1 MMNSQ
6 KGQALPLALVAL
18 AIGTL
23 VIAPFLSHASSSL
36 IGSRI
41 YEQAIGEQYSA
52 DAGVEFAIWHLR
64 SGESEVPEG
73 EELELPQF
81 TLNGKTV
88 SVTIANEGGWIYK
101 VTSTATSDDGSNTT
115 IESYISLTIGFFD
128 GDFTIFPGNFILD
141 RGDEYTGDVYAGGNV
156 QLSRDATINGSVYA
170 EGNVQLSRDA
180 TINGSVYAEG
190 DVQLSEG
197 AVINGSV
204 YAGGNVQ
211 LSQGA
216 VINGSV
222 CAGGNVQLSQ
232 GAVIN
237 GDVYAG
243 GNVQLSRDATIT
255 GDVYAGGNVQLG
267 QGAVIQGDY
276 PLPYEGCPLLGVGDI
291 VIQTWA
297 ISRQQF

>member
-41 YEQAIGEQYSA
+41 YEQAIDEQYSA

-81 TLNGKTV
+81 ALNGKTV
-88 SVTIANEGGWIYK
+88 SVTIANEGDWIYK
-101 VTSTATSDDGSNTT
+101 VTSTAISDDGSNTT
-115 IESYISLTIGFFD
+115 IEAYVSLTIGFFD
-128 GDFTIFPGNFILD
+128 GDFTVFEGNFILD
-141 RGDEYTGDVYAGGNV
+141 RGDEYT
-156 QLSRDATINGSVYA
+156 GSVYA

-190 DVQLSEG
+190 DVQLSRDATINGSVYAEGNVQLSEG

-204 YAGGNVQ
+204 YAEGNVQ
-211 LSQGA
+211 LSEGA

-222 CAGGNVQLSQ
+222 C
-232 GAVIN
+232 
-237 GDVYAG
+237 AG

-255 GDVYAGGNVQLG
+255 GDVYAGGNVQLS

-291 VIQTWA
+291 VIQTWE